1 MKGNENEMKD
11 GTKRENKNM
20 KRNEV
25 DKNGNVQKT
34 NKRKTKKYQ
43 R

>member
-1 MKGNENEMKD
+1 MKGKENEMKD

-25 DKNGNVQKT
+25 DKNGNVQKK
-34 NKRKTKKYQ
+34 KRKTKKYQ